1 MNRVTKGLGAFAAL
15 LPLVAVPS
23 VGAATTLAGQAL
35 PDPPA
40 EVVIVHPITGWV
52 QAITGYPTPRPGF
65 LCDQPG
71 NTCTNIDWPFP
82 IIWAG
87 VAPFDAAIKAASGE
101 KIIVF
106 GYSQGTQVAQQWLT
120 EHLNDPNAPSSQN
133 LTFVLFGNSTRIY
146 GGSLNYFGGLIP
158 GNAWPQ
164 SKYQVI
170 DVAREYEYSADQPNN
185 VLSPFYGLAIANA
198 LAGGWYYH
206 DYSTVE
212 DPSIV
217 NDPANTVWKVGNI
230 TYVLIPTENLPLLE
244 PLRQGGLTALADT
257 LNAPLKALIDTAYDR
272 NYPGVISPGAILS
285 PQSAMSSTQS
295 GQTLTLNAAALPG
308 GEVQQGADLGNQAAN
323 DVVAGTSTP
332 KGGGAL
338 DTSLQKQTVVANPDQ
353 GPVTTAVDTTTTT
366 DPTSAVADPV
376 STTATSANVTSDG
389 NKVEPGQSGP
399 KHRKPGGGLTDAL
412 KSVQDTI
419 NSSISKITNGSKRG
433 ATTKAGDTTA
443 GGEASTGNTTG

>member
-1 MNRVTKGLGAFAAL
+1 MNRVAKGLGAFAAL

-23 VGAATTLAGQAL
+23 AGAATTLAGQPL

-40 EVVIVHPITGWV
+40 QVVIVDPITGWV
-52 QAITGYPTPRPGF
+52 QAITGYPTPRPAF

-71 NTCTNIDWPFP
+71 NTCTNVDWPFP
-82 IIWAG
+82 ITWAG
-87 VAPFDAAIKAASGE
+87 VTAFDAAINAASGQ

-106 GYSQGTQVAQQWLT
+106 GYSAGTQVAQQWLT
-120 EHLNDPNAPSSQN
+120 QHLNDPNAPSSQN

-170 DVAREYEYSADQPNN
+170 DVAREYEYSADQPTN

-206 DYSTVE
+206 DYTPVE
-212 DPSIV
+212 NPIVV

-244 PLRQGGLTALADT
+244 PLRQFGLTALADT

-272 NYPGVISPGAILS
+272 NYPGLISS
-285 PQSAMSSTQS
+285 PQS
-295 GQTLTLNAAALPG
+295 GQTLTLNAAALPVSG
-308 GEVQQGADLGNQAAN
+308 GKVQQGADLGNQAAN

-353 GPVTTAVDTTTTT
+353 GPVTTAV

-419 NSSISKITNGSKRG
+419 NSSISKITDGFKRG